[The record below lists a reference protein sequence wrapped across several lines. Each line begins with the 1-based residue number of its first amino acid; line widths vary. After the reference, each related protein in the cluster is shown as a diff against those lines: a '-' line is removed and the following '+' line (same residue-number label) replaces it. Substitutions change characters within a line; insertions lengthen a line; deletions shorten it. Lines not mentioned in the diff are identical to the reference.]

1 MLVDEKEFFIE
12 TTLRICGSLEIE
24 KALHR
29 CLLYIR
35 DFIPADHVF
44 LTYYDVGLRTIN
56 VFAAADQDGGSLLK
70 VQFPVPPEVGT
81 IFAKSAVSEVYWA
94 NEPATHPIIK
104 HMVNALGENFSMM
117 VLRLVLEGR
126 FVGAFAVRADGR
138 GRYSEEHAQLL
149 RLLNDPFAIA
159 LTNSLRYREV
169 LSLKDLLA
177 DDNRYLQEEL
187 QRISGDEIIGAD
199 FGLQDVMDMVRQVA
213 PLPSPVL
220 LLGETG
226 TGKEVIANAIHQTSL
241 CKEGPFIKVNCG
253 AIPDTLL
260 DSELFGHE
268 KGAFTGAL
276 NQKRGRFER
285 AHGGTIFLD
294 EIGELPS
301 EAQIRLLR
309 VLQEKEIERVGG
321 TRPIQVDIRV
331 IAATHRDL
339 QAMIAEGRFREDLY
353 FRLKVFPIAIPPLRE
368 RISDIPALVQY
379 FIREKSRD
387 MKLTGIPILAP
398 GAIDRLMAYHWPGNV
413 RELENAVE
421 RALIL
426 CHGKPLTFFDL
437 QASGVQDTRHIPVV
451 SENESLNL
459 DEAMA
464 RHIRRVLEMTGGRVE
479 GERGAAKLLGI
490 NPNTLRNRMRKLRI
504 SFGRKAKK
512 KQRE

>member
-1 MLVDEKEFFIE
+1 MLIDEKEFFIE

-29 CLLYIR
+29 CLLYVR
-35 DFIPADHVF
+35 DFIPADYVY
-44 LTYYDVGLRTIN
+44 LTYYNFDLHIIN
-56 VFAAADQDGGSLLK
+56 VLATADLKGGNLSSIR
-70 VQFPVPPEVGT
+70 FPVPKEVGT
-81 IFAKSAVSEVYWA
+81 IFAKSAVSEVYRA
-94 NEPATHPIIK
+94 NEPAVHPIIK
-104 HMVNALGENFSMM
+104 HTVSAVEKDSSVM
-117 VLRLVLEGR
+117 VLRLVSEGK
-126 FVGAFAVRADGR
+126 FVGAFAIRVQEQGA
-138 GRYSEEHAQLL
+138 YTEEHARLL

-159 LTNSLRYREV
+159 LTNSLWYREV
-169 LSLKDLLA
+169 LRLKNLLA
-177 DDNRYLQEEL
+177 DDNRYLQDEL

-226 TGKEVIANAIHQTSL
+226 TGKEVIASAIHHASPRR
-241 CKEGPFIKVNCG
+241 ENPFIKVNCG

-276 NQKRGRFER
+276 SQKRGRFER

-321 TRPIQVDIRV
+321 TQPIEVDIRV

-339 QAMIAEGRFREDLY
+339 QAMIAERRFREDLY
-353 FRLKVFPIAIPPLRE
+353 FRLKVFPITIPPLRE
-368 RISDIPALVQY
+368 RIGDIPALVQH
-379 FIREKSRD
+379 FIQKKSQE
-387 MKLTGIPILAP
+387 MKFTSIPTLAP

-426 CHGKPLTFFDL
+426 SQGEPLTFFDL
-437 QASGVQDTRHIPVV
+437 QPSGSQDTRHIPAVP
-451 SENESLNL
+451 EDEPLNL

-479 GERGAAKLLGI
+479 GERGAAKLLGV
-490 NPNTLRNRMRKLRI
+490 NPSTLRNRMHKLGI
-504 SFGRKAKK
+504 PFGRKAKK
-512 KQRE
+512 KQD